1 MYVQAFGGVIMT
13 WCKVTAIVRGLALEH
28 VEAELERLGVP
39 RVTVTS
45 VRGFGEYRDFFRHDW
60 TVGHARLELS
70 VPRAD
75 ADRYVRAIL
84 DAASTGERG
93 DGIVA
98 VVPVDAV
105 VRIRDGKPAGVR
117 RAALPENA

>member
-1 MYVQAFGGVIMT
+1 MT
-13 WCKVTAIVRGLALEH
+13 WCKVTAIVRSLALEH

-39 RVTVTS
+39 GVTVTS

-60 TVGHARLELS
+60 TVGHVRLELF

-75 ADRYVRAIL
+75 AERYLRAIV
-84 DAASTGERG
+84 DAASTGGPG

-105 VRIRDGKPAGVR
+105 VRIRDGKPADNHS
-117 RAALPENA
+117 AALPDTA